1 MSRRRPR
8 DAGFVLVNA
17 LVLAAALAA
26 AAALL
31 LTRAETGR
39 ARLQAGQQAAQ
50 LTLALDAFE
59 ALAAARL
66 SRGAADSTAWTAP
79 VEAAELAGGAVLS
92 GEISDL
98 QGRFNV
104 NWLADPQDSAAR
116 EAFDRLL
123 KQLALPPQAGAAIRS
138 FLQPGGPKNR
148 AAWARLDP
156 PLDPVG
162 GALLST
168 RQLQGIP
175 GLPPRAY
182 ARLLPFIAALP
193 GDARLNVNTAP
204 PQVLAALLPQMP
216 PAALNRL
223 AARRRQQ
230 PFPSVP
236 EFLAAAGLE
245 QAEAQAGAQADQD
258 GAGAN
263 PEDGPASLLSGDRLT
278 VSSDWFQAEAAVQL
292 GAMSGR
298 RVTVLHRQGPRQQ
311 AAVAWRLTTRP

>member
-1 MSRRRPR
+1 MSRGSRC

-31 LTRAETGR
+31 LTRTETTR

-66 SRGAADSTAWTAP
+66 SRAAADGPAWAAP

-92 GEISDL
+92 GGISDL

-123 KQLALPPQAGAAIRS
+123 KQLALPPQAGAAIRG
-138 FLQPGGPKNR
+138 FLQPGGPTDR

-175 GLPPRAY
+175 GLSPRAY
-182 ARLLPFIAALP
+182 AQLLPFIAALP

-204 PQVLAALLPQMP
+204 PRVLAALLPQMP
-216 PAALNRL
+216 PAALDRL
-223 AARRRQQ
+223 AARRRRQ
-230 PFPSVP
+230 PFASAQD
-236 EFLAAAGLE
+236 FLAAAGLE
-245 QAEAQAGAQADQD
+245 QAAAGQD
-258 GAGAN
+258 GAETGSG
-263 PEDGPASLLSGDRLT
+263 DSPASLLSEDRLT
-278 VSSDWFQAEAAVQL
+278 VSSDWFQAEAEVQL
-292 GAMSGR
+292 GALSGR

>member
-1 MSRRRPR
+1 MSRRPS

-59 ALAAARL
+59 ALAITRL
-66 SRGAADSTAWTAP
+66 SRGIASGTAWAAP

-116 EAFDRLL
+116 EAFARLL
-123 KQLALPPQAGAAIRS
+123 QRLALPPQAGGAVRS
-138 FLQPGGPKNR
+138 FLQPGGPEDR

-168 RQLQGIP
+168 HQLQGIP

-204 PQVLAALLPQMP
+204 PQLLAALLPQLP
-216 PAALNRL
+216 PAALDRL
-223 AARRRQQ
+223 AAGRRQQ
-230 PFPSVP
+230 PFPSVQA
-236 EFLAAAGLE
+236 FLAAAGLE
-245 QAEAQAGAQADQD
+245 QAQAEQK
-258 GAGAN
+258 GAGTGTEDN
-263 PEDGPASLLSGDRLT
+263 PPMLLSEDRLT
-278 VSSDWFQAEAAVQL
+278 VSSDWFQAEAEAQL

-298 RVTVLHRQGPRQQ
+298 RVTVLHRQGPGQQ
-311 AAVAWRLTTRP
+311 AAVAWRLTIRP